1 MTAYRHEY
9 KHEIN
14 TSDFITLSMRLNAT
28 LKADEFARADGAYE
42 ITSLYFDD
50 VYDTALKE
58 KLNGVSCRDKFRLRR
73 YNDDIEHI
81 KLEKKSKR
89 GGLCLKE
96 CAAITAAQ
104 AQSIIGGD
112 IDFLAAQGGVMAE
125 LYSRMRAGLIMPG
138 AAYTAEPILF

>member
-1 MTAYRHEY
+1 MAAYRHEY
-9 KHEIN
+9 KHEISM
-14 TSDFITLSMRLNAT
+14 SDFITLSIRLNAA
-28 LKADEFARADGAYE
+28 LKTDEFARAEGAYE

-58 KLNGVSCRDKFRLRR
+58 KLNGVNCRDKFRR
-73 YNDDIEHI
+73 YNNDTEHI

-112 IDFLAAQGGVMAE
+112 IDFLATRGGVMVE

>member
-1 MTAYRHEY
+1 MAAYRHEY

-14 TSDFITLSMRLNAT
+14 TSDFITLSMRLNAA

-58 KLNGVSCRDKFRLRR
+58 KISGVNCRDKFRLRR
-73 YNDDIEHI
+73 YNNDTEHI

-96 CAAITAAQ
+96 SAAATQ
-104 AQSIIGGD
+104 AQSIIGSD
-112 IDFLAAQGGVMAE
+112 IDFLTAQGGVMAE
-125 LYSRMRAGLIMPG
+125 LYSAVLVSYNGEYMG
-138 AAYTAEPILF
+138 

>member
-14 TSDFITLSMRLNAT
+14 TSDFITLSMRLNAA
-28 LKADEFARADGAYE
+28 LKANEFARADGAYE

-58 KLNGVSCRDKFRLRR
+58 KISGVNCRDKFRLRP
-73 YNDDIEHI
+73 YNTDTDHM
-81 KLEKKSKR
+81 KLEKKSTR

-96 CAAITAAQ
+96 CAVTTSTQ

-112 IDFLAAQGGVMAE
+112 IDFLAEQGGVMAE
-125 LYSRMRAGLIMPG
+125 LYSAVLVSYNGEYMG
-138 AAYTAEPILF
+138 

>member
-1 MTAYRHEY
+1 MTAYWHEY

-14 TSDFITLSMRLNAT
+14 KSDFITLSMRLNAV
-28 LKADEFARADGAYE
+28 LRADEFARADGAYE

-58 KLNGVSCRDKFRLRR
+58 KLNGVNCRNKFRLRR
-73 YNDDIEHI
+73 YNNDTEHI

-96 CAAITAAQ
+96 SAAITSTQ

-125 LYSRMRAGLIMPG
+125 LYSAVLVSYNGEYMG
-138 AAYTAEPILF
+138 

>member
-1 MTAYRHEY
+1 MAAYRHEY

-14 TSDFITLSMRLNAT
+14 MSDFITLSIRLNAV
-28 LKADEFARADGAYE
+28 LRADEFARAEGAYE

-58 KLNGVSCRDKFRLRR
+58 KLNGVNCRDKFRLRR
-73 YNDDIEHI
+73 YNNDTEHI

-89 GGLCLKE
+89 GGFCLKE
-96 CAAITAAQ
+96 SAAITSTQ

-125 LYSRMRAGLIMPG
+125 LYSRMRAGLMPG
-138 AAYTAEPILF
+138 AAYTADPILF